1 VVLTGAAA
9 ETGPRIAAVVIGR
22 NEAQWIESTLRAVLV
37 ALDPFAGADVVMVDS
52 CSTDDTRERAAT
64 LPIRLVELRLDAPLS
79 PALGRLVGQQVT
91 RSRYILFVDGD
102 TEISA
107 AWVREALAY
116 LDAHPRVAG
125 VDGKLPETY
134 YEGTQ
139 VVGGSPDCFGAGDVP
154 AAVEGLGGNAIYRR
168 DVLERVGSFNPYIV
182 SYEEAEL
189 AARMRQAGFTVV
201 RLPIVMG
208 THRTGLR
215 GSLKELGRRYR
226 DNLIKGYGQTLRVAL
241 RQGTFLEHAR
251 SMKRYLQFQA
261 VLAFAVVAGLAS
273 LVTGDARIA
282 LATLVVAAGLIGA
295 FMLRS
300 GSVTKPF
307 QLIADWG
314 IWTVP
319 MIRGFLERPRD
330 PRALRA
336 ADVIGRTRDL
346 RVDPADGPS
355 ALARGA

>member
-1 VVLTGAAA
+1 VALTGAPAGT
-9 ETGPRIAAVVIGR
+9 EPRLAAVVIGR
-22 NEAQWIESTLRAVLV
+22 NEGQWIDGTLRSVLAAV
-37 ALDPFAGADVVMVDS
+37 APFAGTEVVMVDS
-52 CSTDDTRERAAT
+52 CSTDDTCERAAA
-64 LPIRLVELRLDAPLS
+64 LPIRLVELRPDAPLS

-116 LDAHPRVAG
+116 LDAHPRVAA
-125 VDGKLPETY
+125 VDGKLPEIY
-134 YEGTQ
+134 YEGTE

-168 DVLERVGSFNPYIV
+168 DILERVGSFNPYVV

-189 AARMRQAGFTVV
+189 AARLRKAGSSVV
-201 RLPIVMG
+201 RLPIVIG
-208 THRTGLR
+208 THRTGPR

-226 DNLIKGYGQTLRVAL
+226 DNLIKGYGQVLRLAL
-241 RQGTFLEHAR
+241 RQGTFREHAR

-261 VLAFAVVAGLAS
+261 VLVFALLAGLAS
-273 LVTGDARIA
+273 LVSGNARIVLVPLVGA
-282 LATLVVAAGLIGA
+282 LALVGA
-295 FMLRS
+295 FMVRS
-300 GSVTKPF
+300 RSLSKPF

-314 IWTVP
+314 VWTLP

-336 ADVIGRTRDL
+336 PDMIGRMRDL
-346 RVDPADGPS
+346 RAESADRAT
-355 ALARGA
+355 ALARPA

>member
-1 VVLTGAAA
+1 VALTGTAAGT
-9 ETGPRIAAVVIGR
+9 EPRLAAVVIGR
-22 NEAQWIESTLRAVLV
+22 NEGRWIDSTLRSVLAAVE
-37 ALDPFAGADVVMVDS
+37 PFAGAEVVMVDS
-52 CSTDDTRERAAT
+52 CSTDETCERAAA
-64 LPIRLVELRLDAPLS
+64 LPIRLVELRPDAPLS
-79 PALGRLVGQQVT
+79 PALGRLVGQQIT

-116 LDAHPRVAG
+116 LDGHPRVAA
-125 VDGKLPETY
+125 VDGKLPELY
-134 YEGTQ
+134 YEGTEI
-139 VVGGSPDCFGAGDVP
+139 VGGSPDCFGAGDVP

-168 DVLERVGSFNPYIV
+168 DILERVGSFNPYVV

-189 AARMRQAGFTVV
+189 AARLRRAGSSVV
-201 RLPIVMG
+201 RLPVVMG

-226 DNLIKGYGQTLRVAL
+226 DNLIKGYGQVLRLAL
-241 RQGTFLEHAR
+241 RQGTFREHAR

-261 VLAFAVVAGLAS
+261 VLACALIAGLAS
-273 LVTGDARIA
+273 LVTGDPRIVLVPLVGA
-282 LATLVVAAGLIGA
+282 LALVGA
-295 FMLRS
+295 FMVRS
-300 GSVTKPF
+300 RSLTKPF

-314 IWTVP
+314 VWTVP

-336 ADVIGRTRDL
+336 ADMIGRMRDL
-346 RVDPADGPS
+346 RAESADRAP
-355 ALARGA
+355 ALARPA

>member
-1 VVLTGAAA
+1 VALTGAA
-9 ETGPRIAAVVIGR
+9 ETEPRIAAVVIGR
-22 NEAQWIESTLRAVLV
+22 NEARWIDSTLRSVLAAVE
-37 ALDPFAGADVVMVDS
+37 PFAGAEVVMVDS
-52 CSTDDTRERAAT
+52 CSTDDTCERAAA
-64 LPIRLVELRLDAPLS
+64 LPIRLVELRPDAPLS
-79 PALGRLVGQQVT
+79 PALGRLVGQQLT

-116 LDAHPRVAG
+116 LEAYPRVAG
-125 VDGKLPETY
+125 VDGKLPEIY
-134 YEGTQ
+134 YEGTK
-139 VVGGSPDCFGAGDVP
+139 VVGDSPDCFGAGDVP
-154 AAVEGLGGNAIYRR
+154 AAVEALGGNAIYRR
-168 DVLERVGSFNPYIV
+168 DVLEREGSFNPYIV

-189 AARMRQAGFTVV
+189 AARLRRAGSSVV

-226 DNLIKGYGQTLRVAL
+226 DNLIKGYGQVLRVAL
-241 RQGTFLEHAR
+241 RQGTFREHAR

-261 VLAFAVVAGLAS
+261 VVAIALAAGLAS
-273 LVTGDARIA
+273 LVTGDARIVLVPLVGA
-282 LATLVVAAGLIGA
+282 LALVAA

-300 GSVTKPF
+300 RSVTKPF

-314 IWTVP
+314 VWSVP

-330 PRALRA
+330 PSVLRA
-336 ADVIGRTRDL
+336 ADMIARMRDL
-346 RVDPADGPS
+346 RGEAADEPAV
-355 ALARGA
+355 LARPA